1 VASVS
6 LSYKGGSPGGPVPSG
21 STRFGDAAGTTSAR
35 LSADAGD
42 RLSAAFNLGLTLI
55 GAVWRTVEPP
65 VA

>member
-1 VASVS
+1 VEA
-6 LSYKGGSPGGPVPSG
+6 
-21 STRFGDAAGTTSAR
+21 RFGDAAGTTSAR
-35 LSADAGD
+35 LSPDAGD